1 MATTPDHNDSTDLYA
16 TPLRGLTSAS
26 DAHMRQHE
34 RQAVDHDLYLAAANG
49 AGPLVA
55 RGTLMDISKGGFRAD
70 LDAPAG
76 VGDVYQAV
84 LVESDEVQVDPRFAR
99 CLRCAVG
106 DEGHYEASFQF
117 LAPIELPR
125 IGG

>member
-1 MATTPDHNDSTDLYA
+1 MSTTPDHSESTDLYA
-16 TPLRGLTSAS
+16 TPLRGISGLTGSQ
-26 DAHMRQHE
+26 MRQHE
-34 RQAVDHDLYLAAANG
+34 RRDADHDLYLAHANG

-55 RGTLMDISKGGFRAD
+55 RGTLMDLSKGGFRAD

-84 LVESDEVQVDPRFAR
+84 LVESEEVQVDPRFAR
-99 CLRCAVG
+99 CLRCSVG
-106 DEGHYEASFQF
+106 TEGHYEASFQF

-125 IGG
+125 VGR

>member
-1 MATTPDHNDSTDLYA
+1 MATTPDHDQENDLYA
-16 TPLRGLTSAS
+16 TPLRGLTGLNSAS
-26 DAHMRQHE
+26 MRQHE

-49 AGPLVA
+49 AGPLIA
-55 RGTLMDISKGGFRAD
+55 RGTPMDLSKGGFRAD

-76 VGDVYQAV
+76 VGEVFQAV
-84 LVESDEVQVDPRFAR
+84 LVESEEVQVDPRFAR

-106 DEGHYEASFQF
+106 QDGHYEASFQF

-125 IGG
+125 VGH